1 MLVHYVFH
9 VWFKI
14 ARPIKR
20 KYKLSTNTLL
30 VLNAAYIYNKDINK
44 TFARTQL
51 LKFAS
56 YYNNH
61 KIGCYITVLV
71 SHGYIVVSGKYK
83 QHDLYSISPLGEI
96 VINELNQSY
105 NKELND
111 YCLLYGISL

>member
-1 MLVHYVFH
+1 MLEHYVFH
-9 VWFKI
+9 IWFKI

-20 KYKLSTNTLL
+20 KYRLSTNVLL
-30 VLNAAYIYNKDINK
+30 VLNAAYIYNKDISK
-44 TFARTQL
+44 SFARTHL

-71 SHGYIVVSGKYK
+71 SHGFLFVSGKYK
-83 QHDLYSISPLGEI
+83 QHDLYSVSPLGNE
-96 VINELNQSY
+96 VIEELRQSY
-105 NKELND
+105 KIALDD